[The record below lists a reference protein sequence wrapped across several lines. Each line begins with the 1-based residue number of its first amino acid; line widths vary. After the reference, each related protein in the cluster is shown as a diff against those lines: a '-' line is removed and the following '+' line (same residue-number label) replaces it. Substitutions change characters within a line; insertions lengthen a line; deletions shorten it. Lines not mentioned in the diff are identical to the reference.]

1 MLSKC
6 LEAFPLHFSVLWF
19 LTGPP
24 PSLKLTN
31 LSGAPEA
38 FLWRQLFADQTSVL
52 SGLVLFLLADWALI
66 SNSSSRSKAA
76 GEVPLSGGKLE
87 TMAKLMLSADPCRRA
102 HFGRMAMAQDRHLD
116 SQHNILSWPLACF
129 AVWASLNSHLDRDVA
144 RSLFWFQLNP

>member
-6 LEAFPLHFSVLWF
+6 LEAFPLHFSVLVPHWSSSIF
-19 LTGPP
+19 EAHQSIRCTRGI
-24 PSLKLTN
+24 SLKT
-31 LSGAPEA
+31 A
-38 FLWRQLFADQTSVL
+38 FRWSNISIEWA
-52 SGLVLFLLADWALI
+52 LVLADWALI
-66 SNSSSRSKAA
+66 SNSRSRSKAA

-129 AVWASLNSHLDRDVA
+129 AAWTSLKSHLDHDVA